1 MQRVFVSVVNA
12 AACLFQKRV
21 PSRVTGDVKKVHYRR
36 HARTCVMCDLCQM
49 ARHARR
55 RVRPRRAPSFVSVA
69 NGWRVVPKV
78 NEDCAVHVRHAK
90 EKVACRRRRFNRC
103 VHIARSARFFFMFF
117 SDRLSGGHRLAVV
130 VCVRMVKWNS
140 GVTLFSARRDYYP
153 RLVIS
158 CPRWDYDFEDYLRPG
173 NCGYGNGHVR
183 MVSPFAI
190 IEMVRSIQPKWS
202 RLWDYWGLGSQSS
215 NGLHSGRRPWPG
227 LLERTRERAAS
238 HHVQQ

>member
-1 MQRVFVSVVNA
+1 MTSAKWRGMQ
-12 AACLFQKRV
+12 
-21 PSRVTGDVKKVHYRR
+21 G
-36 HARTCVMCDLCQM
+36 
-49 ARHARR
+49 

-90 EKVACRRRRFNRC
+90 EKVARRTRRFNRC
-103 VHIARSARFFFMFF
+103 VHIARSARNFFMFLRF
-117 SDRLSGGHRLAVV
+117 GVILTKQSKI
-130 VCVRMVKWNS
+130 VKWNS

-202 RLWDYWGLGSQSS
+202 RL
-215 NGLHSGRRPWPG
+215 
-227 LLERTRERAAS
+227 
-238 HHVQQ
+238 

>member
-49 ARHARR
+49 ARHARSS
-55 RVRPRRAPSFVSVA
+55 PAAQSAQCFVSVA

-90 EKVACRRRRFNRC
+90 EKVACRRRSFNRC
-103 VHIARSARFFFMFF
+103 VHIARSARKFFMFLRF
-117 SDRLSGGHRLAVV
+117 GVILTKQSKI
-130 VCVRMVKWNS
+130 VKWKC
-140 GVTLFSARRDYYP
+140 GITLFSALQDYY
-153 RLVIS
+153 RRVVIS
-158 CPRWDYDFEDYLRPG
+158 CPRRDYNPEEYSRPG

-202 RLWDYWGLGSQSS
+202 RLWGLWGFGII
-215 NGLHSGRRPWPG
+215 R
-227 LLERTRERAAS
+227 
-238 HHVQQ
+238 